1 MEIYFQTTK
10 LRKQL
15 TTAKEMVA
23 THGRRRA
30 RLLQRRLSEIEAS
43 PNLYVLSRL
52 PGPRLHPLKGNRRGQ
67 MSVDLDH
74 PYRLLFVPDHDPVPE
89 LPSGGTDLRAITK
102 VMIIEIA
109 DTHE

>member
-1 MEIYFQTTK
+1 MEIYFKTTK

-15 TTAKEMVA
+15 TTAKTMVA
-23 THGRRRA
+23 TLGPKRA
-30 RLLQRRLSEIEAS
+30 KLLQQRLSEIEAS
-43 PNLYVLSRL
+43 PNLHVLSRL

-67 MSVDLDH
+67 MSVDLNH

-89 LPSGGTDLRAITK
+89 LPSGGTDLLAITK

>member
-1 MEIYFQTTK
+1 MEIYFRTTK

-15 TTAKEMVA
+15 TTTKAMVA
-23 THGRRRA
+23 THGSKRA
-30 RLLQRRLSEIEAS
+30 KLLQQRLSEIEAS

-67 MSVDLDH
+67 VSVDLDQ

-89 LPSGGTDLRAITK
+89 LPSGGTDLRAVTK
-102 VMIIEIA
+102 VMIIEITN
-109 DTHE
+109 THE

>member
-1 MEIYFQTTK
+1 MEIHFRNTK

-23 THGRRRA
+23 THGPKRA
-30 RLLQRRLSEIEAS
+30 KLLQQRLSEIEAS
-43 PNLYVLSRL
+43 ANLYILSRL

-74 PYRLLFVPDHDPVPE
+74 PYRLIFVPDHDPIPE
-89 LPSGGTDLRAITK
+89 LPSGGMDLRTITK
-102 VMIIEIA
+102 VVIIEIV